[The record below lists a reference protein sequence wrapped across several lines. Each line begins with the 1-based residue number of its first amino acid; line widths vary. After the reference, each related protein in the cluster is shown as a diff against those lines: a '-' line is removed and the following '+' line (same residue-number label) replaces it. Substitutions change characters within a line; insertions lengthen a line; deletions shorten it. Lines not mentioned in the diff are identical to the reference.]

1 MRMLWKNIKGLV
13 GAYDVPPLYLKG
25 GEMRSLPVLEQS
37 WLAIEDG
44 VIVDF
49 GSMADFPGIIDWSG
63 LEVVDCEGKYVLP
76 AWCDSHTHL
85 VFAASRSGE
94 FLSRLEGKS
103 YQEIAAEGGGIL
115 NSARAL
121 QSLSETDL
129 LADARNRLLRAIRTG
144 TGSIEIKSGYGLT
157 AEAELKILR
166 VIRALKEEFTIPIKA
181 TFLACHA
188 VPEGDWTAAS
198 WTAYMIKEALPVVA
212 NEGLADYVDA
222 FCEKGYF
229 GLEETQSRLDAA
241 SSLGMKAKVH
251 VNQFNAFG
259 GVKLCVN
266 SDAVSVDHLEELNVE
281 DVEALRRAADSGS
294 PTLATALPGCSY
306 FLGIPYTPVHELMKA
321 DVPVAL
327 ATDFNP
333 GSAPSSNMNRVVQL
347 AILKMKMHPL
357 EAIAAATINGAAAME
372 CSDRAGVIA
381 RGRAANVIVTRSMNG
396 LEDLAY
402 DFGEETVEK
411 VFIDG
416 IIQ

>member
-222 FCEKGYF
+222 FCEKWYF
-229 GLEETQSRLDAA
+229 GLEETQSLLDAA

>member
-1 MRMLWKNIKGLV
+1 MLWKNIKGLV
-13 GAYDVPPLYLKG
+13 GAYDRPPLYLKG
-25 GEMRSLPVLEQS
+25 REMRSLPVMERA

-49 GSMADFPGIIDWSG
+49 GSMDDFPGIADWSG
-63 LEVVDCEGKYVLP
+63 LEVMDCEGKYVLP

-85 VFAASRSGE
+85 VFAARRSGE

-121 QSLSETDL
+121 QAMSEEEL
-129 LADARNRLLRAIRTG
+129 LVDARERLQQAMRTG

-157 AEAELKILR
+157 AEAELKMLR
-166 VIRALKEEFTIPIKA
+166 VINALKEEFTIPIKA

-188 VPEGDWTAAS
+188 VPEGEWTAAS
-198 WTAYMIKEALPVVA
+198 WAAHMIEEALPVVA
-212 NEGLADYVDA
+212 SERLADYVDA
-222 FCEKGYF
+222 FCEKEYF
-229 GLEETQSRLDAA
+229 GLEETQSLLDAA
-241 SSLGMKAKVH
+241 TSLGLKSKVH

-266 SDAVSVDHLEELNVE
+266 SNAVSVDHLEELNSE
-281 DVEALRRAADSGS
+281 DVEVLKHAADTGN
-294 PTLATALPGCSY
+294 PTIATALPGCSY

-357 EAIAAATINGAAAME
+357 EAIAASTINGAAAME
-372 CSDRAGVIA
+372 CSDRTGVIS
-381 RGRAANVIVTRSMNG
+381 RGRAANVLVTRPMNG

-402 DFGEETVEK
+402 DFGEEPVEK

-416 IIQ
+416 IVQ